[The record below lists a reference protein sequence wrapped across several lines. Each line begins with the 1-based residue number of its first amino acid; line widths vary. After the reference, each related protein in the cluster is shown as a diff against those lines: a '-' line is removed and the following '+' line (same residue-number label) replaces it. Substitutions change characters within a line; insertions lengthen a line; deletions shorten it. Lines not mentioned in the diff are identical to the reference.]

1 MNIVKRVADY
11 QRVRMA
17 TMVKVME
24 RIIGQCMI
32 GVDLKDQLLSLQW
45 VSFLISYCVSQGR
58 ILKRCLHKSK
68 MGFELGMVNM
78 H

>member
-1 MNIVKRVADY
+1 MNIMKRVFGMRVADY
-11 QRVRMA
+11 QSVRMG
-17 TMVKVME
+17 TMVEVME
-24 RIIGQCMI
+24 RT
-32 GVDLKDQLLSLQW
+32 GVDCKDQMLSLQW

-58 ILKRCLHKSK
+58 ILKRWLHKSK